1 MFAFRAFS
9 KNDWE
14 SYAGAEPLA
23 DGSDPLISTDD
34 LVIDGE
40 PAEIIVDGAGVQ
52 IFWSV
57 DDAPYSARVEGADGA
72 PLLAILRPRMTHAG
86 LAAVCGVSIERC

>member
-1 MFAFRAFS
+1 MFNFHAFS

-14 SYAGAEPLA
+14 SYAGAEPFA
-23 DGSDPLISTDD
+23 DGGDPLLSTDD

-40 PAEIIVDGAGVQ
+40 SADIIVDRVGVQ
-52 IFWSV
+52 ILWTI
-57 DDAPYSARVEGADGA
+57 DDSPYSVRIEGADGA
-72 PLLAILRPRMTHAG
+72 RLLAILRPRMTLVG